1 MITVFTVTVNAG
13 SIGPCAA
20 WHDGQ
25 VTARIGLVLDCAEP
39 DRLAEFWAA
48 ALGYQDVGG
57 AGSYRMLLPADGGPG
72 PQVLLQ
78 RVPEPKASKLR
89 MHLDIHTPDIE
100 AEAAR
105 LAGLGARRL
114 ENEAV
119 EEHGSHWVL
128 MADPE
133 GNEFCVC
140 DAGGGAC

>member
-1 MITVFTVTVNAG
+1 M
-13 SIGPCAA
+13 
-20 WHDGQ
+20 
-25 VTARIGLVLDCAEP
+25 LDCAEP

-72 PQVLLQ
+72 PQLLLQ

-105 LAGLGARRL
+105 
-114 ENEAV
+114 V
-119 EEHGSHWVL
+119 SPGSAPDGSPTRQSRSTAAIGCSWRTPR
-128 MADPE
+128 ATSS
-133 GNEFCVC
+133 
-140 DAGGGAC
+140 ACATPVVTPAESRQSASDGSPG